1 MFWICGITRR
11 WLGNALVTWLASY
24 KVTTLVAHLLCWQ
37 KLIRENVAI
46 WTPFGFSCSKKL
58 DIKKQINLLASFS
71 GHDIKVANNKD
82 FCRGT
87 RISKSWRGKACPFV
101 DLHWIFEISS
111 LKTQVRWTGFAVLN
125 WGGHFKQST
134 MVIYYHYETFKSLS
148 QYTSMQVTFPNLSQ
162 PLSEMIMQI

>member
-1 MFWICGITRR
+1 MSSKKKLRELMFWICGITRR
-11 WLGNALVTWLASY
+11 WLGNAMVTWLASY

-111 LKTQVRWTGFAVLN
+111 SWNWLLNLMFELDFCCLCLCVTCKNSSYKKKDQV
-125 WGGHFKQST
+125 Q
-134 MVIYYHYETFKSLS
+134 KSS
-148 QYTSMQVTFPNLSQ
+148 SK
-162 PLSEMIMQI
+162 IK